1 MTSLKRA
8 EGYTSEHIQ
17 QKAFAATCEGVC

>member
-17 QKAFAATCEGVC
+17 QKSFCSHLWGCV